1 MLTRYTW
8 ESQKKKL
15 QYYKRRQPE
24 ASALYQIVFHGH
36 EELPYVWESVRLS
49 SRPKPDSSISTA
61 AYETWFDKLTT
72 GGHQNPCRV
81 LKLRNPRPWGR

>member
-15 QYYKRRQPE
+15 QHYKQRKPE
-24 ASALYQIVFHGH
+24 TSPLYQIVFHSH
-36 EELPYVWESVRLS
+36 EELQYVWESVRLS

-61 AYETWFDKLTT
+61 AYEM
-72 GGHQNPCRV
+72 RS
-81 LKLRNPRPWGR
+81 LKH